1 MRQSLFIN
9 LSKTIAE
16 AKAFLISLTGIL
28 IMFCQLIIQTLLTG
42 FYQYTPKKLEIK
54 ETTYTISISS
64 FLGINL
70 KLYSP
75 GQLSTILYDK
85 RHELKFVIIIFP
97 QLDSNTI
104 KPADEPEVTSIKQS
118 HYSCPV
124 IEKFI

>member
-1 MRQSLFIN
+1 MRQSLFIY

-16 AKAFLISLTGIL
+16 TKVFLISLTGIL

-54 ETTYTISISS
+54 ETTYTIPIAS
-64 FLGINL
+64 FLDINL

-85 RHELKFVIIIFP
+85 RHDLKFVIIIFP
-97 QLDSNTI
+97 QLY
-104 KPADEPEVTSIKQS
+104 S